1 MSKSNMERVQRILAH
16 PFYMECVSAIT
27 TYEKD
32 RQFCGHDMVH
42 FLNVARIAMI
52 LNLKENKKPIR
63 KDVVYAAALLH
74 DMGRHIQYE
83 TGRDHAEASAELALW
98 VLGECGYSEKETARI
113 VEAIANHRNKSIK
126 KGSDLKGILYRADKA
141 SRACY
146 SCPVEAECNWKK
158 SKKNM
163 TLEI

>member
-16 PFYMECVSAIT
+16 PFYKECVSAIA

-83 TGRDHAEASAELALW
+83 NGRDHAKASAELALR

-113 VEAIANHRNKSIK
+113 VEAIANHRNKEVK

-163 TLEI
+163 TLEV

>member
-1 MSKSNMERVQRILAH
+1 MGKNSMERIQQVLAH
-16 PFYMECVSAIT
+16 PFYKECVSAIAE
-27 TYEKD
+27 YEID

-83 TGRDHAEASAELALW
+83 SGRDHAEASAELAPR
-98 VLGECGYSEKETARI
+98 VLKECGYSDKETARI

-126 KGSDLKGILYRADKA
+126 KGSDLNGILYRADKA

-146 SCPVEAECNWKK
+146 SCPVEAECSWKK

>member
-16 PFYMECVSAIT
+16 PFYKECVSAIA

-83 TGRDHAEASAELALW
+83 NGRDHAEASAELASR
-98 VLGECGYSEKETARI
+98 VLGECGYSEKETTRI
-113 VEAIANHRNKSIK
+113 VEAIANHRNKEVK

>member
-16 PFYMECVSAIT
+16 PFYKECVSAIA

-83 TGRDHAEASAELALW
+83 NGRDHAEASAELALR

>member
-16 PFYMECVSAIT
+16 PFYKECVSAIA

-83 TGRDHAEASAELALW
+83 TGRDHAEASAELALR

-113 VEAIANHRNKSIK
+113 VEAIANHRNKEVK

-163 TLEI
+163 TLEV

>member
-1 MSKSNMERVQRILAH
+1 MGKNNMERVQQILAH
-16 PFYMECVSAIT
+16 PFYRECLSAIA

-32 RQFCGHDMVH
+32 RAFCGHDMVH

-52 LNLKENKKPIR
+52 LNLKENKKPIK

-83 TGRDHAEASAELALW
+83 CGRDHAEASAELAPK
-98 VLGECGYSEKETARI
+98 VLADCGYSMKETERI
-113 VEAIANHRNKSIK
+113 VEAIANHRNKDVK

-146 SCPVEAECNWKK
+146 SCPVETECNWKQ